1 MPGPNTGR
9 ERRQEGDLSER
20 NQICFH
26 MCKVMVYLSGHDQ
39 KTLGIEFGVPEL
51 GLGKKF
57 EKQWPE
63 DTS

>member
-1 MPGPNTGR
+1 
-9 ERRQEGDLSER
+9 
-20 NQICFH
+20 

-51 GLGKKF
+51 GLRKKF